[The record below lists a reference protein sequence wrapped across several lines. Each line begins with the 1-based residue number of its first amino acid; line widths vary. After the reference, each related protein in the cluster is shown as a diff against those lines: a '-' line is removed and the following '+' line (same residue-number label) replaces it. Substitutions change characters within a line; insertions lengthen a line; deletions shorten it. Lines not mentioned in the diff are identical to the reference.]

1 MRCREFISF
10 LAHRHLA
17 TQAEPDR
24 RKIMLAPGRQIR
36 SRASRA
42 AGLAA
47 ALTALTLGPAGA
59 QDNTQEK
66 TQAKTFVMKITLPT
80 LNETQHQ
87 IARNF
92 AAAVE
97 KDSGGRIKAEIYP
110 NSQLGSMSRQIE
122 GTQFN
127 AIQVAVLPPEFC
139 VGVDERFEVMTAPGL
154 ADDMEHAQRIAAD
167 PAVRK
172 LILGLGA
179 GKGLHGAGLAV
190 LTPSSII
197 SRMPIRH
204 LGDFQGKK
212 VRIFASDFQSVALK
226 RLGAT
231 PVAMTLSDVVPAIQ
245 QGAIDGAIAALNVYV
260 PMHYVDAA
268 KYVTETNQPTIFTV
282 IEVSQ
287 KWYNSLPPD
296 LQQVI
301 DKDGNAETLAIAQ
314 WAVDFRNK
322 MGKGWLDQGGELIS
336 LPGDEQATMMKTLG
350 SVGDDV
356 SKSKPALREAYAI
369 VSEVAKRTRQVAN
382 P

>member
-1 MRCREFISF
+1 
-10 LAHRHLA
+10 
-17 TQAEPDR
+17 
-24 RKIMLAPGRQIR
+24 MLAPGRQIR
-36 SRASRA
+36 RRASRA

-212 VRIFASDFQSVALK
+212 VQSVALK

-314 WAVDFRNK
+314 WAIDFRNK

>member
-1 MRCREFISF
+1 
-10 LAHRHLA
+10 
-17 TQAEPDR
+17 
-24 RKIMLAPGRQIR
+24 MLAPGRQIR
-36 SRASRA
+36 RRAWRA

-59 QDNTQEK
+59 QDKTQEK
-66 TQAKTFVMKITLPT
+66 TQARTFVMKVTLPT

-87 IARNF
+87 VVRNF

-97 KDSGGRIKAEIYP
+97 RDSGGRIKAEIYP
-110 NSQLGSMSRQIE
+110 NSQLGSISRQIE

-127 AIQVAVLPPEFC
+127 AIQVAILPPEFC

-154 ADDMEHAQRIAAD
+154 ADDMEHATRIAAD
-167 PAVRK
+167 PALRK

-204 LGDFQGKK
+204 LADFQGKK
-212 VRIFASDFQSVALK
+212 LRIFASDFQSFAVK
-226 RLGAT
+226 RLSAT

-268 KYVTETNQPTIFTV
+268 KYVTQTNQPTIFGV

-287 KWYNSLPPD
+287 KWYDSLPPD

-301 DKDGNAETLAIAQ
+301 DKNGNAETLAIAQ
-314 WAVDFRNK
+314 WAIDFRDK

-336 LPGDEQATMMKTLG
+336 LPPDEQASMMKTLG
-350 SVGDDV
+350 SVADDV
-356 SKSKPALREAYAI
+356 SKTKPALREAYAV
-369 VSEVAKRTRQVAN
+369 VSEVAKRTRQVASR
-382 P
+382 

>member
-1 MRCREFISF
+1 
-10 LAHRHLA
+10 
-17 TQAEPDR
+17 
-24 RKIMLAPGRQIR
+24 MLAPGRQIR
-36 SRASRA
+36 RRASRA

-47 ALTALTLGPAGA
+47 ALTALTLGPASA

-212 VRIFASDFQSVALK
+212 VRIFASDFQSVSLK

-245 QGAIDGAIAALNVYV
+245 QGAIDGAIAALNV
-260 PMHYVDAA
+260 
-268 KYVTETNQPTIFTV
+268 
-282 IEVSQ
+282 
-287 KWYNSLPPD
+287 
-296 LQQVI
+296 
-301 DKDGNAETLAIAQ
+301 
-314 WAVDFRNK
+314 
-322 MGKGWLDQGGELIS
+322 
-336 LPGDEQATMMKTLG
+336 
-350 SVGDDV
+350 
-356 SKSKPALREAYAI
+356 
-369 VSEVAKRTRQVAN
+369 
-382 P
+382 